1 MTGASRNTFNK
12 TISGSA
18 VFYNRITHCMTIS
31 TTGIVYIREEIHIVR
46 MILSLKK
53 SQNLS
58 FRFLFYQL
66 ITAVLIL
73 VSQSGYAQSGDPVP
87 LLLKKSV
94 SKQNISLLQKSAAQN
109 GEQTFHILAI
119 RAEFQADDSQFTTGD
134 GTFDYSV
141 ETEAVVDPPPHDR
154 VYFLDQLEALKR
166 YYNRVSNGMA
176 SIKYDLY
183 PAGDR
188 EAYTLP
194 NLMEYYNPNT
204 TDDELNQRL
213 GELVRD
219 AVERADADPLIDFS
233 LYNAVIIFHAGVG
246 ADFAFNSEEF
256 DPTPFDIPSAFLNL
270 NDLRSS
276 VGNDQ
281 NGYLGIQVDGGAVH
295 VTNAIILPETE
306 SKQGIELGLNGIAAH
321 QFGHYFGLPPL
332 FNTVNG
338 RTGIGKWGVMD
349 IGFGNLDGVVPPE
362 PSAWSKVFL
371 GWETPVVVTQGS
383 ELTVVPPEAVSGT
396 KIYKVPISPTEYFLI
411 ENRQQDFAGD
421 NLKVVRGASG
431 VILEV
436 DDYDIDVPGSGI
448 LIWHID
454 ERIIAAGLS
463 SNSVNNDPDIHG
475 IDLEE
480 ADGSQDIGE
489 SFSGILPGFAT
500 PANGIPTD
508 AFFEGN
514 NTVFTPVSVP
524 ASLSNDRAN
533 SQISITGISESGNM
547 MTFSVVRD
555 RYVDGFPLYLGG
567 DFTNMVP
574 IWTNPLSADSVKLII
589 PSKDGKIFALN
600 GSNQPFV
607 DNGSTAIKTD
617 SYSNEE
623 IVPIPLFIDVGE
635 SLAGAPAFAGNESG
649 PENLRNKLVVVTE
662 KPELQ
667 VYSLQTES
675 GGQFGNREAQW
686 DLQTALSVPVMLSRW
701 IVVGGIG
708 GVTFYDAGGVPVNSY
723 STGNIV
729 IGLTATG
736 ASSRTPDIFVITSL
750 GLYFSFFGT
759 QFEQGGNLGVD
770 QPYSPLLTD
779 LDSDGLDELTAV
791 TPDGTMVTIRG
802 ESESFNLQSSVSGD
816 PATGDVNGDGFRNIV
831 IFDDNAIRAYS
842 HNGTLLP
849 GFPMAISSFGLSG
862 SISTEL
868 ILGDVN
874 GDGKQNILFG
884 TTAGSIVAIDDN
896 SSIVP
901 GFPLPLGSSA
911 AGSLTLQKSTLEDR
925 MELAALDSDGYL
937 YLWNLTTYSDKDIAW
952 STLGGNNERL
962 RHNIE
967 PLTTIVASPST
978 LLMPKERVFNWPNP
992 NEDNWTNIRYFLN
1005 HPADVRVKIFT
1016 QIGELVANMT
1026 GPGTPQVDNEITWN
1040 LTGINSGVY
1049 FAEVSA
1055 SGNGL
1060 HETKVIKIAV
1070 IK

>member
-1 MTGASRNTFNK
+1 MEK
-12 TISGSA
+12 
-18 VFYNRITHCMTIS
+18 
-31 TTGIVYIREEIHIVR
+31 
-46 MILSLKK
+46 
-53 SQNLS
+53 
-58 FRFLFYQL
+58 FL
-66 ITAVLIL
+66 
-73 VSQSGYAQSGDPVP
+73 P
-87 LLLKKSV
+87 
-94 SKQNISLLQKSAAQN
+94 
-109 GEQTFHILAI
+109 
-119 RAEFQADDSQFTTGD
+119 
-134 GTFDYSV
+134 
-141 ETEAVVDPPPHDR
+141 
-154 VYFLDQLEALKR
+154 
-166 YYNRVSNGMA
+166 
-176 SIKYDLY
+176 
-183 PAGDR
+183 
-188 EAYTLP
+188 
-194 NLMEYYNPNT
+194 
-204 TDDELNQRL
+204 
-213 GELVRD
+213 
-219 AVERADADPLIDFS
+219 
-233 LYNAVIIFHAGVG
+233 
-246 ADFAFNSEEF
+246 
-256 DPTPFDIPSAFLNL
+256 
-270 NDLRSS
+270 
-276 VGNDQ
+276 
-281 NGYLGIQVDGGAVH
+281 
-295 VTNAIILPETE
+295 
-306 SKQGIELGLNGIAAH
+306 
-321 QFGHYFGLPPL
+321 
-332 FNTVNG
+332 
-338 RTGIGKWGVMD
+338 
-349 IGFGNLDGVVPPE
+349 
-362 PSAWSKVFL
+362 
-371 GWETPVVVTQGS
+371 
-383 ELTVVPPEAVSGT
+383 
-396 KIYKVPISPTEYFLI
+396 
-411 ENRQQDFAGD
+411 
-421 NLKVVRGASG
+421 
-431 VILEV
+431 
-436 DDYDIDVPGSGI
+436 
-448 LIWHID
+448 
-454 ERIIAAGLS
+454 
-463 SNSVNNDPDIHG
+463 
-475 IDLEE
+475 
-480 ADGSQDIGE
+480 
-489 SFSGILPGFAT
+489 
-500 PANGIPTD
+500 
-508 AFFEGN
+508 
-514 NTVFTPVSVP
+514 
-524 ASLSNDRAN
+524 
-533 SQISITGISESGNM
+533 
-547 MTFSVVRD
+547 
-555 RYVDGFPLYLGG
+555 
-567 DFTNMVP
+567 
-574 IWTNPLSADSVKLII
+574 
-589 PSKDGKIFALN
+589 LN

-623 IVPIPLFIDVGE
+623 IVPIPLFIDAGE

-649 PENLRNKLVVVTE
+649 PENLRNKLVVATE

-708 GVTFYDAGGVPVNSY
+708 GITFYDAGGVPVNSY

-736 ASSRTPDIFVITSL
+736 ASSGTPDIFVITSL

-802 ESESFNLQSSVSGD
+802 EPESFNLQSSVSGD

-842 HNGTLLP
+842 HNGALLP

-901 GFPLPLGSSA
+901 GFPFPLGSSA

-1026 GPGTPQVDNEITWN
+1026 GPGTPQVDNEITWD